1 MRPSR
6 KCFLKPRKK
15 NNRIIGIDP
24 GSIFCGYG
32 VVELKGINAVR
43 YIVSGRIALDRKK
56 DLHERLSELF
66 TELVSIIREFDPGEA
81 VIEKIFYAK
90 GIKSALNLGHARGVA
105 LLAASLENL
114 TIHEYS
120 ALEVK
125 KSVVGYGRADKRQ
138 VKEMV
143 ANILKLKTA
152 LSEDSADAL
161 GLALCHGNSLTFTKK
176 TGDMR

>member
-1 MRPSR
+1 M
-6 KCFLKPRKK
+6 KPRRK

-32 VVELKGINAVR
+32 IVELKGLSNVK
-43 YIVSGRIALDRKK
+43 YIVSGRIALNRKK
-56 DLHERLSELF
+56 NLHDRLSELF
-66 TELVSIIREFDPGEA
+66 TELVGIIREFDPGEA
-81 VIEKIFYAK
+81 VIERIFYAK
-90 GIKSALNLGHARGVA
+90 GIKAALNLGHARGVA

-114 TIHEYS
+114 SIHEYS

-125 KSVVGYGRADKRQ
+125 KSVVGYGRADKQQ

-143 ANILKLKTA
+143 SSILKLKTN

-161 GLALCHGNSLTFTKK
+161 GLALCHGNSLTFSKK
-176 TGDMR
+176 VGRLR